1 MDILSV
7 LMLFICGYGFFGFLI
22 RSFYFMAHKNFLDAF
37 VSFVLA
43 IMFMVFFMIML
54 DLED

>member
-1 MDILSV
+1 
-7 LMLFICGYGFFGFLI
+7 
-22 RSFYFMAHKNFLDAF
+22 MAHKNFLDAF